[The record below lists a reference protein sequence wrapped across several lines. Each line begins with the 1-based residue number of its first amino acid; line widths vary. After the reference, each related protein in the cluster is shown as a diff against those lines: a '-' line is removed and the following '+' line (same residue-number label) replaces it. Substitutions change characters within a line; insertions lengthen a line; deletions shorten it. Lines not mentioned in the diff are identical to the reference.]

1 MTPVVISIDS
11 SVHYFKAIDVAS
23 SEINEELD
31 TPKSEA
37 EKSLIKEE
45 NEKENQVTQPTDD
58 FHVTDK
64 ANQVG

>member
-1 MTPVVISIDS
+1 MLTRLFTF
-11 SVHYFKAIDVAS
+11 FKAIDVAS

-37 EKSLIKEE
+37 EKSLIAPELKEE

-64 ANQVG
+64 DNQVG

>member
-1 MTPVVISIDS
+1 MISINS
-11 SVHYFKAIDVAS
+11 SDHCFKAINVEAS
-23 SEINEELD
+23 ETNEELD
-31 TPKSEA
+31 TPKAEA

-64 ANQVG
+64 DNQVG

>member
-1 MTPVVISIDS
+1 M
-11 SVHYFKAIDVAS
+11 AS
-23 SEINEELD
+23 SETNQEDLD

-37 EKSLIKEE
+37 EKSLINEE

-64 ANQVG
+64 DNQVSENNILSHA